1 MRFSACVCLFTFLL
15 FLLGRGCYL
24 NLLGFIHIVNQRRK
38 LFKDRLR
45 TKGAAG
51 IHILR
56 DKGTLK
62 FIDLLRQLRS
72 KQDYIGLLGKAS

>member
-1 MRFSACVCLFTFLL
+1 MRCSACVCLFTFLL

-24 NLLGFIHIVNQRRK
+24 NLLGFIHVVYQRQK

-45 TKGAAG
+45 TKGVAV
-51 IHILR
+51 HILR
-56 DKGTLK
+56 DKRTLK